1 MRLDRTTELLLVYPE
16 ISTFIP
22 KALRAYQ
29 RILWNMEQVRVV
41 IFDCDGVMF
50 DSRMANE
57 AYYNHIL
64 AHFGMPQMNSDQ
76 YDYVHMHTAEQSVVY
91 LFKNDPRLKDA
102 LAYWHRMSYLPFIP
116 LMEIEPYLKA
126 FLEYLRP
133 AYKTAI
139 STNRSDTMGPVLADH
154 GLEGYFDLVVSCLD
168 VKHPKPDPESLIKIL
183 DHFGLSPREAIYIG
197 DSEIDESAAMAA
209 GIPLVAYKN
218 PILSAAYHV
227 TDFKEIESLLKKN

>member
-1 MRLDRTTELLLVYPE
+1 
-16 ISTFIP
+16 
-22 KALRAYQ
+22 
-29 RILWNMEQVRVV
+29 MEYGRVV

-50 DSRMANE
+50 DSRKANE

-64 AHFGMPQMNSDQ
+64 THFGRPRMNNAQ
-76 YDYVHMHTAEQSVVY
+76 CDYVHMHTAERSVLY
-91 LFKNDPRLKDA
+91 LFRNDPELKDA
-102 LAYWHRMSYLPFIP
+102 LAYWRRMSYLPFIP
-116 LMEIEPYLKA
+116 VMEMEPYLKA

-154 GLEGYFDLVVSCLD
+154 GLEGYFDIVVSCLD

-197 DSEIDESAAMAA
+197 DSEIDESAAEAA

-218 PILSAAYHV
+218 PVLSAAYHV
-227 TDFKEIESLLKKN
+227 THFKEIEDLLKKNLGI

>member
-1 MRLDRTTELLLVYPE
+1 MKY
-16 ISTFIP
+16 
-22 KALRAYQ
+22 
-29 RILWNMEQVRVV
+29 VRVV

-50 DSRMANE
+50 DSRGANE

-64 AHFGMPQMNSDQ
+64 THFGRPWMNTKQ
-76 YDYVHMHTAEQSVVY
+76 CDYVHMHTAEQSVEY
-91 LFKNDPRLKDA
+91 LFRNDPKLKDA
-102 LAYWHRMSYLPFIP
+102 LAYWRRMSYLPFIHA
-116 LMEIEPYLKA
+116 MEMEPYLKA

-183 DHFGLSPREAIYIG
+183 NHFGLSPREAIYIG
-197 DSEIDESAAMAA
+197 DSEIDESAAGAA

-218 PILSAAYHV
+218 PVLSAAYHV
-227 TDFKEIESLLKKN
+227 THFKEIEDLLEKH